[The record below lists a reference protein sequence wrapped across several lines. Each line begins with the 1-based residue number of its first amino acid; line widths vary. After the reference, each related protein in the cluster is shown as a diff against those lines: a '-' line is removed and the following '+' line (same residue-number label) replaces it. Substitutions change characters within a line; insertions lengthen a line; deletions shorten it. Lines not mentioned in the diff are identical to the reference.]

1 MNQKKKRSISRKEG
15 EKEKKKGEGERR
27 DKREEKGEIMKFLT
41 SQTWGFVGDLFFL
54 LLLINLSEVE
64 ERGFSGFAVTGFG
77 GMRVFS
83 SRKRAPTPDP
93 LVFFFFF
100 FAFEDSTALL
110 FFLKEGS
117 KWSSSPKRKGSS
129 CCQP

>member
-1 MNQKKKRSISRKEG
+1 
-15 EKEKKKGEGERR
+15 
-27 DKREEKGEIMKFLT
+27 MKFLT

-54 LLLINLSEVE
+54 LLINLSRVE
-64 ERGFSGFAVTGFG
+64 ELGFSGFVVTGFG

-83 SRKRAPTPDP
+83 SRKHAPTPGP
-93 LVFFFFF
+93 LVFFFF

-110 FFLKEGS
+110 FLGGFKMEQL
-117 KWSSSPKRKGSS
+117 PKRKCSS